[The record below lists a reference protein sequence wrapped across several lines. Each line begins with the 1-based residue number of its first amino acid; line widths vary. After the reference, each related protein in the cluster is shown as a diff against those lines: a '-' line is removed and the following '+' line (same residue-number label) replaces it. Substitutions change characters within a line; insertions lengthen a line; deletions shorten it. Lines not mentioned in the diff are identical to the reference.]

1 MITWFTIIAA
11 GLLTYATR
19 LSAILLSGRFEMP
32 TQLERALRFVPVAVL
47 TAIFL
52 PELVF
57 IQDELLLSFRNPR
70 LLAGLLAILV
80 AWRTK
85 NVMYT
90 IVIGMLALWVMQFI
104 FNNLLQN
111 LP

>member
-1 MITWFTIIAA
+1 
-11 GLLTYATR
+11 
-19 LSAILLSGRFEMP
+19 
-32 TQLERALRFVPVAVL
+32 VL

-52 PELVF
+52 PELVY
-57 IQDELLLSFRNPR
+57 IQDELMLSLRNPR

-90 IVIGMLALWVMQFI
+90 IVIGMLALWVLQFI
-104 FNNLLQN
+104 FN
-111 LP
+111 

>member
-1 MITWFTIIAA
+1 MITWVTIIVA

-19 LSAILLSGRFEMP
+19 LSSIILYGKVEMP
-32 TQLERALRFVPVAVL
+32 SLVERALRHVPAAVL

-52 PELVF
+52 PELVYS
-57 IQDELLLSFRNPR
+57 QGDLMLTVRNPR

-85 NVMYT
+85 SVIYT
-90 IVIGMLALWVMQFI
+90 ILAGMLSLWVLQFI
-104 FNNLLQN
+104 L
-111 LP
+111 

>member
-1 MITWFTIIAA
+1 MITWLMIIAA

-19 LSAILLSGRFEMP
+19 LSSIISYGKFEMP
-32 TQLERALRFVPVAVL
+32 NQVERALRFVPVAVL

-57 IQDELLLSFRNPR
+57 IQDELMLSFRNPR

-90 IVIGMLALWVMQFI
+90 IVIGMLALWVLQFI
-104 FNNLLQN
+104 FK
-111 LP
+111 

>member
-1 MITWFTIIAA
+1 MITWLTIIAA

-19 LSAILLSGRFEMP
+19 LSSTISYGKFEMP
-32 TQLERALRFVPVAVL
+32 NQVERALRFVPVAVL

-57 IQDELLLSFRNPR
+57 IQDELMLSFRNPR

-90 IVIGMLALWVMQFI
+90 IVIGMLALWVLQFI
-104 FNNLLQN
+104 FK
-111 LP
+111 

>member
-1 MITWFTIIAA
+1 MITWLMIFAA

-19 LSAILLSGRFEMP
+19 LSPIVLYGRFEMP
-32 TQLERALRFVPVAVL
+32 DQVERALRFVPVAVL

-52 PELVF
+52 PELVY
-57 IQDELLLSFRNPR
+57 IQDELMLSLRNPR
-70 LLAGLLAILV
+70 LLAGLLAIMV

-90 IVIGMLALWVMQFI
+90 IVIGMLALWVLQFI
-104 FNNLLQN
+104 FN
-111 LP
+111 

>member
-1 MITWFTIIAA
+1 MITWVTIIAA

-19 LSAILLSGRFEMP
+19 LFPIISYGRFEMP
-32 TQLERALRFVPVAVL
+32 NQVERALRFVPVAVL

-52 PELVF
+52 PEMAY
-57 IQDELLLSFRNPR
+57 IQEELMLSFRNPR
-70 LLAGLLAILV
+70 LLAGLLAIVV

-90 IVIGMLALWVMQFI
+90 ILVGMLTLWVLQYL
-104 FNNLLQN
+104 FN
-111 LP
+111 

>member
-1 MITWFTIIAA
+1 MITWMTIFAA

-19 LSAILLSGRFEMP
+19 LSPIVLYGRFEMP
-32 TQLERALRFVPVAVL
+32 NMVERALRFVPVAVL

-52 PELVF
+52 PELIY
-57 IQDELLLSFRNPR
+57 IQDELMLSLRNPR
-70 LLAGLLAILV
+70 LLAGLLAIMV

-90 IVIGMLALWVMQFI
+90 IVIGMLALWVLQFI
-104 FNNLLQN
+104 FN
-111 LP
+111 

>member
-1 MITWFTIIAA
+1 MITWLTIIAA
-11 GLLTYATR
+11 GVLTYTTR
-19 LSAILLSGRFEMP
+19 LSAISLSGRFEIP
-32 TQLERALRFVPVAVL
+32 NKVERALRFVPVAVL

-52 PELVF
+52 PALVY
-57 IQDELLLSFRNPR
+57 IQDELWLSFRNPR

-90 IVIGMLALWVMQFI
+90 IVIGMLTLWVLQFT
-104 FNNLLQN
+104 FK
-111 LP
+111 

>member
-1 MITWFTIIAA
+1 MITWMTIFAA

-19 LSAILLSGRFEMP
+19 LSPIVLYGRFEMP
-32 TQLERALRFVPVAVL
+32 DQVERALRFVPVAVL

-52 PELVF
+52 PELVY
-57 IQDELLLSFRNPR
+57 IQNELMLSLRNPR
-70 LLAGLLAILV
+70 LLAGLLAIMV

-90 IVIGMLALWVMQFI
+90 IVIGMLALWVLQFI
-104 FNNLLQN
+104 FN
-111 LP
+111 

>member
-1 MITWFTIIAA
+1 MITWMTIFAA

-19 LSAILLSGRFEMP
+19 LSPIVLYGRFEMP
-32 TQLERALRFVPVAVL
+32 NMVERALRFVPVAVL

-52 PELVF
+52 PELVY
-57 IQDELLLSFRNPR
+57 IQNELMLSLRNPR
-70 LLAGLLAILV
+70 LLAGLLAIMV

-90 IVIGMLALWVMQFI
+90 IVIGMLALWVLQFI
-104 FNNLLQN
+104 FN
-111 LP
+111 